1 MLERIVCL
9 AVGYVLGLFQ
19 TSYIY
24 GRKKGID
31 IREHGSGNAGTTNAF
46 RTMGKKAGAL
56 TLLGDISKCVLAM
69 LIARLLFGNGFGD
82 DIRLLELYA
91 GAGCILGHNFPFYLK
106 FKGGKGIA
114 ASVGLL
120 LAFDW
125 RIFLICAVVFF
136 ALFFATHYVSLCS
149 LAGYLC
155 FVILLVIFGQTGMY
169 PCSQPVLYEM
179 YVVAV
184 LLMALAY
191 WRHRQNISRLIHGN
205 ENKIFL
211 SKKR

>member
-9 AVGYVLGLFQ
+9 VIGYVLGLFQ

-24 GRKKGID
+24 GRKHGID

-56 TLLGDISKCVLAM
+56 TLLGDILKCVLAM
-69 LIARLLFGNGFGD
+69 TAARLLFGNSFGY

-106 FKGGKGIA
+106 FKGGNGIA

-125 RIFLICAVVFF
+125 RLFLICTVVFF
-136 ALFFATHYVSLCS
+136 VLFFTTHYVSLCS

-155 FVILLVIFGQTGMY
+155 FVIFLVIFGQAGMY

-191 WRHRQNISRLIHGN
+191 WRHRQNIGRLLHGN

>member
-9 AVGYVLGLFQ
+9 VIGYVLGLFQ

-24 GRKKGID
+24 GRKHGID

-56 TLLGDISKCVLAM
+56 TLLGDILKCVLAM
-69 LIARLLFGNGFGD
+69 TAARLLFGNSFGY

-106 FKGGKGIA
+106 FKGGKG
-114 ASVGLL
+114 
-120 LAFDW
+120 
-125 RIFLICAVVFF
+125 VFF
-136 ALFFATHYVSLCS
+136 VLFFTTHYVSLCS

-155 FVILLVIFGQTGMY
+155 FVIFLVIFGQAGMY

-191 WRHRQNISRLIHGN
+191 WRHRQNIGRLLHGN